1 MVYGKLPGVYFTET
15 VSTISTPSNKAPLFI
30 VENSKALATVD
41 NQLIS
46 YNNLEAFKA
55 VFTDASYK
63 DIVDFIEATL
73 TEAGQQNSKFYVY
86 KNTTGTAASF
96 TKILVDSSNVEEIED
111 VIYLEGIA
119 GSGGNT
125 FQAKVGGLQAGANTC
140 YQNGVNRICY
150 TVPAMAVAAAVTGK
164 GENKTNE
171 TAVIEAMET
180 LTAGV
185 NSGRIAFVLP
195 DYAGAICGR
204 VIASGYNEEIG
215 YSAFNTDVSTPEYNF
230 SYSEMVQLQDMGVMF
245 VRGERL
251 RGATVYRVNLGV
263 SSAFASDAADGLL
276 ICRRVADEVLREVKV
291 ACDTFIKAPNDIE
304 EGLQGLQVDIDNV
317 IDRFVTAR
325 EVFADGTS
333 LTVEEGNTVYD
344 FQLNGTI
351 KPIKSTI
358 AINVNTKL
366 S

>member
-55 VFTDASYK
+55 VFTDTAYA
-63 DIVDFIEATL
+63 DIVEFIEAAL
-73 TEAGQQNSKFYVY
+73 TEAGTQNSKFYVY

-96 TKILVDSSNVEEIED
+96 TSILVDSSNVEEIED
-111 VIYLEGIA
+111 VFYLEGVE
-119 GSGGNT
+119 GSGSNT
-125 FQAKVGGLQAGANTC
+125 FAAKVGGLKSGANTC
-140 YQNGVNRICY
+140 YTNGVNRICY
-150 TVPAMAVAAAVTGK
+150 AIPAITAAGETPAAVI
-164 GENKTNE
+164 
-171 TAVIEAMET
+171 TAMQSIVS
-180 LTAGV
+180 GV
-185 NSGRIAFVLP
+185 DSGRIAFIIP
-195 DYAGAICGR
+195 DYAGAIAGR
-204 VIASGYNEEIG
+204 VIAANYNEEIG
-215 YSAFNTDVSTPEYNF
+215 YAPFNTDVSTPEYNF

-245 VRGERL
+245 ARGERL

-263 SSAFASDAADGLL
+263 SSAFISDAADGLL
-276 ICRRVADEVLREVKV
+276 ISRRIADELLREVKV
-291 ACDTFIKAPNDIE
+291 ACDAFVKAPNDIE

-317 IDRFVTAR
+317 IDRFITAR
-325 EVFADGTS
+325 EVFEDGTE
-333 LTVEEGNTVYD
+333 LIVEEGNTVYD
-344 FQLNGTI
+344 FQVNGTI

>member
-55 VFTDASYK
+55 VFTDTAYK
-63 DIVDFIEATL
+63 DIVDFIEAAL
-73 TEAGQQNSKFYVY
+73 TEAGTQNSKFYVY

-96 TKILVDSSNVEEIED
+96 TNILVDSSNVEEIED
-111 VIYLEGIA
+111 VFYLEGVE
-119 GSGGNT
+119 GSGSNT
-125 FQAKVGGLQAGANTC
+125 FAAKVGGLKSGANTC
-140 YQNGVNRICY
+140 YTNGVNRICY
-150 TVPAMAVAAAVTGK
+150 VIPAVTL
-164 GENKTNE
+164 EDSTNNE
-171 TAVIEAMET
+171 VITGMT
-180 LTAGV
+180 TILNGID
-185 NSGRIAFVLP
+185 SGRIAPIVP
-195 DYAGAICGR
+195 DYAGAIAGR
-204 VIASGYNEEIG
+204 VIAANYNEEIG
-215 YSAFNTDVSTPEYNF
+215 YAPFNTDVSTPEHNF
-230 SYSEMVQLQDMGVMF
+230 TYSEMVQLQDMGVMF

-276 ICRRVADEVLREVKV
+276 ISRRIADELLREVKV
-291 ACDTFIKAPNDIE
+291 ACDAFVKAPNDIE

-317 IDRFVTAR
+317 IDRFITAR
-325 EVFADGTS
+325 EVFEDGTE
-333 LTVEEGNTVYD
+333 LIVEEGNTVYD
-344 FQLNGTI
+344 FQVNGTI